1 MAVTT
6 LGSRGEAAAKASFF
20 YRPEVRQVIYQV
32 VLAIALVTFF
42 WYIIHN
48 TIINLARLGI
58 ASGFGFWDRTAG
70 FDIGQHLIPYSAI
83 SSYGRAFWVGL
94 WNTVLISAIG
104 IVLATIIG
112 FIVGVA
118 RLSKNWLVARIGTV
132 FVEGLR
138 NIPLLL
144 LLFFFYYAVLGALPQ
159 ARNAYSLPGGAFL
172 SNRGLMTP
180 SPIFEPG
187 FEYVEFAFLAAV
199 GLAIAIG
206 IWAKRRR
213 LATGQ
218 PFPAI
223 WTGLAIII
231 ALPLIVALLMGRPL
245 SFDYP
250 VKSTFNFSGGFT
262 MTPEFMSLLF
272 GLSFYTASFIAEIV
286 RSGILAVSTGQKE
299 AAAALGLKP
308 TQSLRLVVMP
318 QALRIMIPPMTSSYL
333 SLTKNSSLGLAI
345 AYPDLVNVTGT
356 MLNQTGQAVEIIL
369 LTMAVYLTLS
379 LLTSLFMNWFNS
391 HIALVER

>member
-6 LGSRGEAAAKASFF
+6 LGSSGEAAAKASFF

-159 ARNAYSLPGGAFL
+159 ARNAYSLPGGA
-172 SNRGLMTP
+172 
-180 SPIFEPG
+180 
-187 FEYVEFAFLAAV
+187 
-199 GLAIAIG
+199 
-206 IWAKRRR
+206 
-213 LATGQ
+213 
-218 PFPAI
+218 
-223 WTGLAIII
+223 
-231 ALPLIVALLMGRPL
+231 
-245 SFDYP
+245 
-250 VKSTFNFSGGFT
+250 
-262 MTPEFMSLLF
+262 
-272 GLSFYTASFIAEIV
+272 
-286 RSGILAVSTGQKE
+286 
-299 AAAALGLKP
+299 
-308 TQSLRLVVMP
+308 
-318 QALRIMIPPMTSSYL
+318 
-333 SLTKNSSLGLAI
+333 
-345 AYPDLVNVTGT
+345 
-356 MLNQTGQAVEIIL
+356 
-369 LTMAVYLTLS
+369 
-379 LLTSLFMNWFNS
+379 
-391 HIALVER
+391 